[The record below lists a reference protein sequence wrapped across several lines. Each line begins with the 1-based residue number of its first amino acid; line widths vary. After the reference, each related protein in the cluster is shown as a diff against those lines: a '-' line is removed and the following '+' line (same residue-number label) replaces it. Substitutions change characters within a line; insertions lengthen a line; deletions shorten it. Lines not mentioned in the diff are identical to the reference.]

1 MYAVIRTGGKQYRV
15 TPGARLRVEK
25 LDVEEGAKVEFDQVL
40 LVGEGNDVTVG
51 KPLVEGGLV
60 TAKVLSQGKGKK
72 VTIIKFHRRKNYLR
86 TKGHRQFYTE
96 VEITDV
102 STKGAVK
109 KAAAKAPASE
119 KAPAK
124 KTVAKK
130 APAKKAATKK
140 STAKKAPA
148 KKAAAKKA
156 PAKKAAAK
164 KAPAKKA
171 PAKKAE

>member
-1 MYAVIRTGGKQYRV
+1 M
-15 TPGARLRVEK
+15 P
-25 LDVEEGAKVEFDQVL
+25 
-40 LVGEGNDVTVG
+40 
-51 KPLVEGGLV
+51 V

-102 STKGAVK
+102 STKGGAK
-109 KAAAKAPASE
+109 KVAAKAPAAAKAP
-119 KAPAK
+119 
-124 KTVAKK
+124 V
-130 APAKKAATKK
+130 
-140 STAKKAPA
+140 

-156 PAKKAAAK
+156 PAKKAAAE

-171 PAKKAE
+171 AVKKAPARKAAAKKATAKKAE

>member
-15 TPGARLRVEK
+15 VPGARLRVEK
-25 LDVEEGAKVEFDQVL
+25 LDAEEGAKIEFDQVL
-40 LVGEGNDVTVG
+40 LVGEGTDVTVG

-72 VTIIKFHRRKNYLR
+72 VTIIKLHRRKNYLR

-102 STKGAVK
+102 STKGGAK
-109 KAAAKAPASE
+109 KVAAKTPAAARAP
-119 KAPAK
+119 
-124 KTVAKK
+124 V
-130 APAKKAATKK
+130 
-140 STAKKAPA
+140 

-156 PAKKAAAK
+156 PAKKAAAA

-171 PAKKAE
+171 AVKKAPARKAAAKKATAKKAE

>member
-15 TPGARLRVEK
+15 VPGARLRVEK
-25 LDVEEGAKVEFDQVL
+25 LDAEEGAKIEFDQVL
-40 LVGEGNDVTVG
+40 LVGEGTDVTVG

-102 STKGAVK
+102 STKGGAK
-109 KAAAKAPASE
+109 KVAAKAPAA
-119 KAPAK
+119 KAP
-124 KTVAKK
+124 V
-130 APAKKAATKK
+130 
-140 STAKKAPA
+140 

-156 PAKKAAAK
+156 PAKKAAAQKAPVK
-164 KAPAKKA
+164 KAAVRKAPTKKAAAKKA
-171 PAKKAE
+171 KAKKAE

>member
-15 TPGARLRVEK
+15 VPGARLRVEK
-25 LDVEEGAKVEFDQVL
+25 LDAEEGAMVEFDQVL
-40 LVGEGNDVTVG
+40 LVGEGTDVTVG
-51 KPLVEGGLV
+51 KPLVDGGLV

-102 STKGAVK
+102 STKGGAKKVAAKAPAAKAPVK
-109 KAAAKAPASE
+109 KAAAKKAPVKKAAAE

-124 KTVAKK
+124 KTAVR
-130 APAKKAATKK
+130 
-140 STAKKAPA
+140 KAPA

-156 PAKKAAAK
+156 K
-164 KAPAKKA
+164 
-171 PAKKAE
+171 AKKAE

>member
-15 TPGARLRVEK
+15 VPGARLRVEK
-25 LDVEEGAKVEFDQVL
+25 LDAEEGAMVEFDQVL
-40 LVGEGNDVTVG
+40 LVGEGTDVTVG
-51 KPLVEGGLV
+51 KPLVDGGLV

-102 STKGAVK
+102 STKGGAK
-109 KAAAKAPASE
+109 KVAAKAPAA
-119 KAPAK
+119 KAP
-124 KTVAKK
+124 V
-130 APAKKAATKK
+130 
-140 STAKKAPA
+140 
-148 KKAAAKKA
+148 
-156 PAKKAAAK
+156 KKAAAK

-171 PAKKAE
+171 PVKKAAAEKAPVKKTAVRKAPAKKAAAKKAKARKAE

>member
-15 TPGARLRVEK
+15 VPGARLRVEK
-25 LDVEEGAKVEFDQVL
+25 LDAAEGAMVEFDQVL
-40 LVGEGNDVTVG
+40 LVGEGTDVTVG
-51 KPLVEGGLV
+51 KPLVDGGLV

-102 STKGAVK
+102 STKGGAK
-109 KAAAKAPASE
+109 KVAAKAPAA
-119 KAPAK
+119 KAP
-124 KTVAKK
+124 V
-130 APAKKAATKK
+130 
-140 STAKKAPA
+140 
-148 KKAAAKKA
+148 
-156 PAKKAAAK
+156 KKAAAK

-171 PAKKAE
+171 PVKKAAAEKAPVKKTAVRKAPAKKAAAKKAKAKKAE

>member
-15 TPGARLRVEK
+15 VPGARLRVEK

-40 LVGEGNDVTVG
+40 LVGEGTDVTVG

-102 STKGAVK
+102 STKGGAKKVAAKAPAAKAPVK
-109 KAAAKAPASE
+109 KAAAKKAPVKKAAAE
-119 KAPAK
+119 KAPVK
-124 KTVAKK
+124 KTAVR
-130 APAKKAATKK
+130 
-140 STAKKAPA
+140 KAPA

-156 PAKKAAAK
+156 K
-164 KAPAKKA
+164 
-171 PAKKAE
+171 AKKAE

>member
-15 TPGARLRVEK
+15 VPGARLRVEK
-25 LDVEEGAKVEFDQVL
+25 LDAEEGAKIEFDQVL
-40 LVGEGNDVTVG
+40 LVGEGTDVTVG

-60 TAKVLSQGKGKK
+60 TARVLSQGKGKK

-102 STKGAVK
+102 STKGGAK
-109 KAAAKAPASE
+109 KVAAKKPAAAKAP
-119 KAPAK
+119 
-124 KTVAKK
+124 VKK
-130 APAKKAATKK
+130 APAKKAAAAKAPARK
-140 STAKKAPA
+140 AAVKKAPA

-156 PAKKAAAK
+156 T
-164 KAPAKKA
+164 
-171 PAKKAE
+171 AKKAE

>member
-15 TPGARLRVEK
+15 VPGARLRVEK
-25 LDVEEGAKVEFDQVL
+25 LDAEEGAKIEFDQVL
-40 LVGEGNDVTVG
+40 LVGEGTDVTVG

-102 STKGAVK
+102 STKGGAKEVAAK
-109 KAAAKAPASE
+109 KPAAAKAP
-119 KAPAK
+119 
-124 KTVAKK
+124 V
-130 APAKKAATKK
+130 
-140 STAKKAPA
+140 

-156 PAKKAAAK
+156 PAKKAAAAKAPARKAAVK
-164 KAPAKKA
+164 KAPARKA
-171 PAKKAE
+171 AAKKATARKAE

>member
-15 TPGARLRVEK
+15 VPGARLRVEK
-25 LDVEEGAKVEFDQVL
+25 LDAEEGAMVEFDQVL
-40 LVGEGNDVTVG
+40 LVGEGTDVTVG
-51 KPLVEGGLV
+51 KPLVDGGLV

-102 STKGAVK
+102 STKGGAKKVAAKAPAAKAPVK
-109 KAAAKAPASE
+109 KAAAKKAPVKKAAAE
-119 KAPAK
+119 KAPVK
-124 KTVAKK
+124 KTAVR
-130 APAKKAATKK
+130 
-140 STAKKAPA
+140 KAPA

-156 PAKKAAAK
+156 KAR
-164 KAPAKKA
+164 
-171 PAKKAE
+171 KAE

>member
-15 TPGARLRVEK
+15 VPGARLRVEK
-25 LDVEEGAKVEFDQVL
+25 LDAEEGAKVEFDQVL
-40 LVGEGNDVTVG
+40 LVGEGTDVTVG

-102 STKGAVK
+102 STKGGAK
-109 KAAAKAPASE
+109 KVAAKKPAAAKAPVK
-119 KAPAK
+119 KA
-124 KTVAKK
+124 VAKK
-130 APAKKAATKK
+130 APAKKAA
-140 STAKKAPA
+140 AEKAPA
-148 KKAAAKKA
+148 KKAAVKKA
-156 PAKKAAAK
+156 PARKAAAK
-164 KAPAKKA
+164 KAT
-171 PAKKAE
+171 AKKAE

>member
-15 TPGARLRVEK
+15 VPGARLRVER
-25 LDVEEGAKVEFDQVL
+25 LDAEEGAKVEFDQVL
-40 LVGEGNDVTVG
+40 LVGEGTDVTVG
-51 KPLVEGGLV
+51 KPLVDGGLV

-102 STKGAVK
+102 STKGGAK
-109 KAAAKAPASE
+109 KVAAKAPA
-119 KAPAK
+119 
-124 KTVAKK
+124 AKK
-130 APAKKAATKK
+130 APV
-140 STAKKAPA
+140 

-156 PAKKAAAK
+156 PARKAPVQKAAAK
-164 KAPAKKA
+164 KAPARKAPVQKAAAKKA
-171 PAKKAE
+171 RAKKAE

>member
-15 TPGARLRVEK
+15 VPGARLRVEK
-25 LDVEEGAKVEFDQVL
+25 LDAEEGAKIEFDQVL
-40 LVGEGNDVTVG
+40 LVGEGTDVTVG

-102 STKGAVK
+102 STKGGAKKVSAKKPAAAKAPVK
-109 KAAAKAPASE
+109 KAAAKKAAAA
-119 KAPAK
+119 KAPAR
-124 KTVAKK
+124 
-130 APAKKAATKK
+130 KAAV
-140 STAKKAPA
+140 KKAPA

-156 PAKKAAAK
+156 T
-164 KAPAKKA
+164 
-171 PAKKAE
+171 AKKAE

>member
-15 TPGARLRVEK
+15 VPGARLRVEK
-25 LDVEEGAKVEFDQVL
+25 LDAEEGAKVEFDQVL
-40 LVGEGNDVTVG
+40 LVGEGTDVTVG

-102 STKGAVK
+102 STKGGAK
-109 KAAAKAPASE
+109 KVAAKAPAAAKAP
-119 KAPAK
+119 
-124 KTVAKK
+124 V
-130 APAKKAATKK
+130 
-140 STAKKAPA
+140 

-156 PAKKAAAK
+156 PAKKAAAE

-171 PAKKAE
+171 AVKKAPARKAAAKKATAKKAE

>member
-15 TPGARLRVEK
+15 VPGARLRVEK
-25 LDVEEGAKVEFDQVL
+25 LDAEEGAKIEFDQVL
-40 LVGEGNDVTVG
+40 LVGEGTDVTVG

-102 STKGAVK
+102 STKGGAKKVAAKVPAVAKAPVK
-109 KAAAKAPASE
+109 KA
-119 KAPAK
+119 
-124 KTVAKK
+124 VAKK
-130 APAKKAATKK
+130 APAKKAAAEKAPAKK
-140 STAKKAPA
+140 AAVKKAPA

-156 PAKKAAAK
+156 T
-164 KAPAKKA
+164 
-171 PAKKAE
+171 AKKAE

>member
-15 TPGARLRVEK
+15 VPGARLRVEK
-25 LDVEEGAKVEFDQVL
+25 LDAEEGAMVEFDQVL
-40 LVGEGNDVTVG
+40 LVGEGTDVTVG
-51 KPLVEGGLV
+51 KPLVDGGLV

-102 STKGAVK
+102 STKGGAK
-109 KAAAKAPASE
+109 KVAAKAPAA
-119 KAPAK
+119 KAP
-124 KTVAKK
+124 V
-130 APAKKAATKK
+130 
-140 STAKKAPA
+140 
-148 KKAAAKKA
+148 
-156 PAKKAAAK
+156 KKAAAK

-171 PAKKAE
+171 PVKKAAAEKAPVKKTAVRKAPAKKAAAKKAKAKKAE

>member
-15 TPGARLRVEK
+15 VPGARLRVEK
-25 LDVEEGAKVEFDQVL
+25 LDAEEGAKVEFDQVL
-40 LVGEGNDVTVG
+40 LVGEGTNVTVG
-51 KPLVEGGLV
+51 KPLVDGGLV

-102 STKGAVK
+102 STKGGAKKAAVK
-109 KAAAKAPASE
+109 APAAAKAP
-119 KAPAK
+119 
-124 KTVAKK
+124 V
-130 APAKKAATKK
+130 
-140 STAKKAPA
+140 
-148 KKAAAKKA
+148 
-156 PAKKAAAK
+156 KKAAAK

-171 PAKKAE
+171 PVKKAAAEKAPVKKTAVRKAPAKKAAAKKAKAKKAE

>member
-72 VTIIKFHRRKNYLR
+72 ITIIKFKRRKNYLR

-109 KAAAKAPASE
+109 KAAAKAPAAE

-124 KTVAKK
+124 KAPVKKAAAKK
-130 APAKKAATKK
+130 APVKKAA
-140 STAKKAPA
+140 AKKAPA

-171 PAKKAE
+171 SAKKAE

>member
-15 TPGARLRVEK
+15 VPGARLRVEK
-25 LDVEEGAKVEFDQVL
+25 LDAEEGAMVEFDQVL
-40 LVGEGNDVTVG
+40 LVGEGTDVTVG
-51 KPLVEGGLV
+51 KPLVDGGLV

-102 STKGAVK
+102 STKGGAK
-109 KAAAKAPASE
+109 KVAAKAPAA
-119 KAPAK
+119 KAP
-124 KTVAKK
+124 V
-130 APAKKAATKK
+130 
-140 STAKKAPA
+140 
-148 KKAAAKKA
+148 
-156 PAKKAAAK
+156 KKAAAK

-171 PAKKAE
+171 PVKKAAAEKAPAKKTAVRKAPAKKAAAKKAKARKAE

>member
-15 TPGARLRVEK
+15 VPGARLRVEK

-40 LVGEGNDVTVG
+40 LVGEGTDVTVG

-102 STKGAVK
+102 STKGGAK
-109 KAAAKAPASE
+109 KVAAKAPAA
-119 KAPAK
+119 KAP
-124 KTVAKK
+124 V
-130 APAKKAATKK
+130 
-140 STAKKAPA
+140 
-148 KKAAAKKA
+148 
-156 PAKKAAAK
+156 KKAAAK

-171 PAKKAE
+171 PVKKAAAEKAPVKKTAVRKAPAKKAAAKKAKAKKAE

>member
-15 TPGARLRVEK
+15 VPGARLRVEK
-25 LDVEEGAKVEFDQVL
+25 LDAEEGAMVEFDQVL
-40 LVGEGNDVTVG
+40 LVGEGTDVTVG
-51 KPLVEGGLV
+51 KPLVVGGLV

-102 STKGAVK
+102 STKGGAK
-109 KAAAKAPASE
+109 KVAAKAPAA
-119 KAPAK
+119 KAP
-124 KTVAKK
+124 V
-130 APAKKAATKK
+130 
-140 STAKKAPA
+140 
-148 KKAAAKKA
+148 
-156 PAKKAAAK
+156 KKAAAK

-171 PAKKAE
+171 PVKKAAAEKAPVKKTAVRKAPAKKAAAKKAKARKAE